1 LLSDLDWKCAQ
12 HLSLG
17 SARHGRSRHR
27 FFGFWRAGRSAP
39 DYGFNG
45 AHGQPFPHDDF
56 AGAHPIAAEIFR
68 STSGLQAPLGFVTD
82 MLGARRL
89 LVAALLPGGLS
100 LLCLAFPSDYAWLA
114 TALAAAG
121 LANGVYHPADYA
133 LLSAGIGR
141 SRIGRAFSIHTFAGY
156 IGTAIAP
163 AALLSVAA
171 AGGVEMSFAAA
182 GLIGIAVALLV
193 LTPI

>member
-1 LLSDLDWKCAQ
+1 MVVDVTDSSGSGGQDVRLLTTVSMAHMASHFQMMTLPALIPLLPKYFGVSFLDIGVA
-12 HLSLG
+12 LTVFNLVSLVV
-17 SARHGRSRHR
+17 
-27 FFGFWRAGRSAP
+27 
-39 DYGFNG
+39 
-45 AHGQPFPHDDF
+45 
-56 AGAHPIAAEIFR
+56 
-68 STSGLQAPLGFVTD
+68 QAPLGFVTD

-133 LLSAGIGR
+133 LLSAGIGG
-141 SRIGRAFSIHTFAGY
+141 SRIGRAISIHTFAGY